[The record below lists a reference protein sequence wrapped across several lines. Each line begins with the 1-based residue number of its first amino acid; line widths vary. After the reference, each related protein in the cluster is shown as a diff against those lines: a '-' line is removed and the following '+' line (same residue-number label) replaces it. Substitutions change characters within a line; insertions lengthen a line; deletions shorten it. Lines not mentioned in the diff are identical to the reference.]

1 MSCEV
6 SGCRGRVVGGSDG
19 RLWCGPHTPISA
31 LRPSALAAATEA
43 LVEAVLAWYA
53 EYPDATAGTDHSLAL
68 AVEAYRKAKGEGA

>member
-31 LRPSALAAATEA
+31 LRPSALAAATEVLVQAA
-43 LVEAVLAWYA
+43 LA
-53 EYPDATAGTDHSLAL
+53 EVGDGTDWRGSAYLKH
-68 AVEAYRKAKGEGA
+68 AVAAYRKARGEGA